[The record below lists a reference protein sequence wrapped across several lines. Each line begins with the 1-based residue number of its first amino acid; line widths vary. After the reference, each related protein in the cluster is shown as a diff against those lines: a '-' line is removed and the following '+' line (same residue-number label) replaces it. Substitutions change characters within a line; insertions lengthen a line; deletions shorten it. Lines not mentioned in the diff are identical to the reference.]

1 MKKVSLLGA
10 LLLAVLQV
18 YSQSSFWNN
27 IEEQDALT
35 LGEASIG
42 THHCRYI
49 SIDIAALR
57 SYLNTAPD
65 EQQFSSAI
73 LLEVPL
79 PDGRSVRFRVVKVPV
94 MAPELAAKYPQIGTW
109 AGQGVDNPAASIR
122 LDITQWGFH
131 AMTLS
136 PEGSVFIDPYNQ
148 ASDRIHK
155 VYFRNDAYKKV
166 GHLPCGYEPSMSDP
180 SYLTQLKTA
189 QTGLSSGN
197 NTVVNRSWGQTLRVY
212 SAAIACTGEYAQFH
226 GGTVTGALAAIVTS
240 LNRVTGV
247 YEKEVAIRMT
257 LVANNDTLIFLN
269 PGTDPYDNNNGGNML
284 GQNQTT
290 VSARIG
296 GSGYDIGH
304 VYSTGGGGIAG
315 LGVVCNASQKAR
327 GVTGSSSPVGDPFD
341 IDYVAH
347 EMGHQFGANHT
358 FNSTQGGCAGNR
370 VTPAAFEPGSG
381 ATIMAYAGLCG
392 SNNIQNNSD
401 PYFHTH
407 SADEILNYTS
417 TGATGSICFSP
428 ISTGNNLP
436 VVNFTSGDHSIP
448 FLTPFMLTV
457 DASDPDGDTLTYCWE
472 QHDLGPSGSQSNPTG
487 NAPTFRSFNPS
498 LSPTRIFPRLVSIVN
513 GSASNGEV
521 LPSYARTMTF
531 RITAR
536 DNRFNG
542 AGVTYEDVKLTLNV
556 INTGTPFQVT
566 SPNTIISWA
575 GGSQENITWDV
586 SGTDQA
592 PISTSNVDILLSTDG
607 GFNYPDTLA
616 ANVPNNG
623 LATVNVPSINTTT
636 ARIMVKSRGNV
647 FFDISNTNFTIST
660 QAGLQEG
667 FVSESLQLF
676 PNPSAGDVNLSMAGS
691 FRGQVRFRLFDFS
704 GREVWLQQAF
714 KNSDGLWL
722 QASLD
727 RIAAGLYT
735 LSAET
740 DTGRIVRKLVVD
752 R

>member
-1 MKKVSLLGA
+1 MKKLTLLGA
-10 LLLAVLQV
+10 LLLAVLPC
-18 YSQSSFWNN
+18 YSQSPYWSGA
-27 IEEQDALT
+27 EEAEALT
-35 LGEASIG
+35 LGEASIA
-42 THHCRYI
+42 THSCRYI
-49 SIDIAALR
+49 RFDITALKN
-57 SYLNTAPD
+57 YLNTAPD
-65 EQQFSSAI
+65 EQFFSQAI
-73 LLEVPL
+73 SLEIPM
-79 PDGRSVRFRVVKVPV
+79 PDGGIQRFRVVKVPV
-94 MAPELAAKYPQIGTW
+94 MAPELAAKYPQIATW
-109 AGQGVDNPAASIR
+109 AGQGIDNPAASVR
-122 LDITQWGFH
+122 LDITPWGFH

-148 ASDRIHK
+148 SSNRIHK
-155 VYFRNDAYKKV
+155 VYFRKDAYKKV
-166 GHLPCGYEPSMSDP
+166 SQLPCGYEPSMSDP
-180 SYLTQLKTA
+180 DFLNQLRTRYSG
-189 QTGLSSGN
+189 TSSGN
-197 NTVVNRSWGQTLRVY
+197 SNPVNRSWGQTLRVY
-212 SAAIACTGEYAQFH
+212 STAIACTGEYAQFH
-226 GGTVTGALAAIVTS
+226 GGTVPGALAAIVTS

-247 YEKEVAIRMT
+247 YEKELAIRMI

-269 PGTDPYDNNNGGNML
+269 PGNDPYDNNNGGNML

-290 VSARIG
+290 VTARIG
-296 GSGYDIGH
+296 GSNYDIGH
-304 VYSTGGGGIAG
+304 VFSTGGGGIAG
-315 LGVVCNASQKAR
+315 LGVVCNGSQKAR
-327 GVTGSSSPVGDPFD
+327 GVTGSPSPVGDPFD

-358 FNSTQGGCAGNR
+358 FNSTQGGCFGNR

-381 ATIMAYAGLCG
+381 TTIMAYAGLCG
-392 SNNIQNNSD
+392 SHNLQNNSD

-417 TGATGSICFSP
+417 TGSTGSTCLTP
-428 ISTGNNLP
+428 IATNNNFP
-436 VVNFTSGDHSIP
+436 VINFTSGDHSIP

-542 AGVTYEDVKLTLNV
+542 AGVTYEDVKLTLTV

-566 SPNTIISWA
+566 SPNTIITWA
-575 GGSQENITWDV
+575 GGSQENVTWNV

-592 PISTSNVDILLSTDG
+592 PINTSNVDILLSTDG

-667 FVSESLQLF
+667 FESESLQMF
-676 PNPSAGDVNLSMAGS
+676 PNPSGGEVNLSMAGTY
-691 FRGQVRFRLFDFS
+691 RGQVRFRLFDLS
-704 GREVWLQQAF
+704 GREVWSQQVT
-714 KNSDGLWL
+714 KSGDGLL
-722 QASLD
+722 VQASLD
-727 RIAAGLYT
+727 QLAEGLYT
-735 LSAET
+735 LSAEST
-740 DTGRIVRKLVVD
+740 SGRIVRKLVLD